1 MMVELE
7 KVYDD
12 FCVIDEEYETL
23 VLNEEHAEHRI
34 VNGLDITA
42 YRANVNEVYT
52 EARNAFVQV
61 KASKTSSAA
70 QPGLIP
76 TPSDS
81 PTHPLG
87 PSATLAVRGTSQS
100 GSNANPDQ
108 PATSVVTVSS
118 QSQSVTLSA
127 SSAQANNFSSST
139 GSINPSGYTIAPSP
153 QYPLLQPST
162 QQPTVTN
169 VYTGHL
175 SSGLQQY
182 TVPAH
187 GSQTNDLIGLDPISS
202 ASYSIPLTQ
211 QYWLLQPFV
220 QHSAGGHVYPGQLM
234 NVSPYQLG
242 SHIMPAQSN
251 GTSSADTPGV
261 HLKKMSLPT
270 FSGQRKDWPEFK
282 AVWKQLAEGAIK
294 NRTALAHELKRSMD
308 FYLTI

>member
-162 QQPTVTN
+162 
-169 VYTGHL
+169 
-175 SSGLQQY
+175 
-182 TVPAH
+182 
-187 GSQTNDLIGLDPISS
+187 
-202 ASYSIPLTQ
+202 
-211 QYWLLQPFV
+211 
-220 QHSAGGHVYPGQLM
+220 
-234 NVSPYQLG
+234 
-242 SHIMPAQSN
+242 
-251 GTSSADTPGV
+251 
-261 HLKKMSLPT
+261 
-270 FSGQRKDWPEFK
+270 
-282 AVWKQLAEGAIK
+282 
-294 NRTALAHELKRSMD
+294 
-308 FYLTI
+308 